1 MPPPALA
8 YTSRTCWYPSAYLLK
23 LCTQKAPY
31 IRQHQNLTKQLKK
44 RKRKKKR
51 KEEKQ
56 QNPHR
61 PRSCFGENG
70 DPKKVVALVL
80 LLQLLCYCWWCSVAG
95 SLLQESLLSPSSA
108 VVFLF
113 TFSQGKR

>member
-1 MPPPALA
+1 LLVSICLFAETL
-8 YTSRTCWYPSAYLLK
+8 YTESAIHKTTPKPYK
-23 LCTQKAPY
+23 TTQK
-31 IRQHQNLTKQLKK
+31 
-44 RKRKKKR
+44 KKKE
-51 KEEKQ
+51 KKEEEKQ
-56 QNPHR
+56 QNQHR